1 MRAIHILSIFLII
14 SFVGCAPIEV
24 AKQVNKAT
32 NSVKTSIEKI
42 TNKPSVDRPVD
53 NSKDAAENN
62 INNDDDLMKEIEIII
77 DEKKEQEQVV
87 AKQKKKT
94 KIELLGKNL
103 NQLQKEFGQPSLIRA
118 DGEIK
123 TVRFDTPS
131 CRLFIYF
138 DLKNDKS
145 EAEYF
150 EIRNTKGNLISNN
163 QNIEKCFQEI
173 KKV

>member
-1 MRAIHILSIFLII
+1 MRAIHILSIFLIM
-14 SFVGCAPIEV
+14 SFVSCAPIEV
-24 AKQVNKAT
+24 VKQVNKAT

-42 TNKPSVDRPVD
+42 TNKQPIDTPED
-53 NSKDAAENN
+53 NKDAAENN
-62 INNDDDLMKEIEIII
+62 INNDDLMKEIEIII

-87 AKQKKKT
+87 AQQKKIT

-118 DGEIK
+118 DGAIK

-131 CRLFIYF
+131 CRFFIFF

-145 EAEYF
+145 EVEYF

>member
-32 NSVKTSIEKI
+32 NSVKTSIKKI
-42 TNKPSVDRPVD
+42 TKKQSIDAPED
-53 NSKDAAENN
+53 NSKDTAENN
-62 INNDDDLMKEIEIII
+62 INNNDLMKEIEIII

-87 AKQKKKT
+87 VKQKEIN

-103 NQLQKEFGQPSLIRA
+103 NQLQKEFGQPSLIRE

-123 TVRFDTPS
+123 TVRFDTSS
-131 CRLFIYF
+131 CRLFIFF

-145 EAEYF
+145 EVEYF